1 MNRCH
6 HRICAS
12 PGWAETVR
20 SELLPW
26 ALDGLDLGPDLLE
39 IGPGFGA
46 TTLVLTPAVPTLTV
60 VELDA
65 DLATR
70 LHRLV
75 DGAARVVCGD
85 GSALPFAD
93 GSFSAVVCF
102 TMLHHVPSPALQDRL
117 FTEAFRVL
125 RPDGLF
131 AGSDSVPSWRFRL
144 LHLFDTMVP
153 VDPTTL
159 ADRLAAAGFRPL
171 RVDAT
176 TRRLRFAAARPSPLS
191 Y

>member
-12 PGWAETVR
+12 HAWAETVR

-26 ALDGLDLGPDLLE
+26 ALDGLDLGPDVLE
-39 IGPGFGA
+39 IGPGFGP
-46 TTLVLTPAVPTLTV
+46 TTLALARTVPSLV
-60 VELDA
+60 AVELDA
-65 DLATR
+65 DLAAR

-75 DGAARVVCGD
+75 GGAARVVRGD

-117 FTEAFRVL
+117 FTEACRVL
-125 RPDGLF
+125 RPGGLF
-131 AGSDSVPSWRFRL
+131 AGSDSLPSWRFRL

-153 VDPTTL
+153 IDPTTL
-159 ADRLAAAGFRPL
+159 EDRLAAASFRTI
-171 RVDAT
+171 RVDPTA
-176 TRRLRFAAARPSPLS
+176 RRLRFAAARPSPPGS
-191 Y
+191 